1 MQNRKIDC
9 YPWAAPTEEQKRM
22 FDKLSYDD
30 QLEMLRSAIKK
41 GEESGVSD
49 KTLPEIMAEVKARL
63 KEQNKL

>member
-1 MQNRKIDC
+1 
-9 YPWAAPTEEQKRM
+9 M
-22 FDKLSYDD
+22 FDNLSYDD